1 MRINFYNKKAKV
13 STLMFIII
21 FLFFIINY
29 IGYSYLIENIKIK
42 HKKNEQILF
51 YKLQIESNNLL
62 SLLLS
67 NYLKQKEE
75 IRKTHLLVKNY
86 LQNKDYNIDLE
97 EIYKIINKDRKN
109 NPYNIYITDE
119 NLKIINTTFKKD
131 LGFDLSFAEDTFK
144 KHRKNNIIGVSAPIF
159 ETYTTKFFSYS
170 DSYLPNTNRI
180 MQISYTYTNTQ
191 KELKKIQDI
200 IDSNDLIKNSNA
212 YIIFKDGYIGDF
224 VFKSFK
230 AKKVDINSIKERL
243 EKGKKLSNKLQDKS
257 ILIEEHK
264 QNGILYKDFYF
275 SQNSVL
281 FNDAQIIFNVSFDQN
296 HLKEEIYKINLLS
309 TFLSIILLIT
319 IYFLLKIR
327 DKENLLNQKDTFI
340 KYSVHE
346 IKTPLS
352 IISLNNQ
359 LRQTK
364 LGTDKYSDK
373 INSAIKTLKNSY
385 EDMSYLISKDYI
397 TYEKQL
403 INLNHFLKARVNFF
417 SSIAKAQGREL
428 ILISDDKCQILIS
441 EVQLTRLID
450 NNLSNAIKYSDINSK
465 ITITLKNNSLSFESF
480 GKEILDTKAIFEKY
494 QRENSSKGGHGLGL
508 SIVKDIASKNN
519 IKIKVSSSNKINNF
533 IYLFNC
539 HCTDI
544 SKVYNK
550 L

>member
-1 MRINFYNKKAKV
+1 MSKIPLTKKAKV
-13 STLMFIII
+13 STLMFIILS
-21 FLFFIINY
+21 LFFIVNY
-29 IGYSYLIENIKIK
+29 FGYIYLVKNIKIK

-62 SLLLS
+62 LLLLS
-67 NYLKQKEE
+67 NYSKQKEE
-75 IRKTHLLVKNY
+75 IRKTHLIVKNY
-86 LQNKDYNIDLE
+86 LDNKDYDINLE
-97 EIYKIINKDRKN
+97 EIHKIINKDRKN

-144 KHRKNNIIGVSAPIF
+144 EHRKNNMIGVSAPIF
-159 ETYTTKFFSYS
+159 ETYTTNFFSYS

-180 MQISYTYTNTQ
+180 MQISYTYPNTQ
-191 KELKKIQDI
+191 KQLKKIQDI
-200 IDSNDLIKNSNA
+200 IDSNDLIKNSKA
-212 YIIFKDGYIGDF
+212 YVIFKDGYIGDF

-243 EKGKKLSNKLQDKS
+243 EKGKDLSNKLQNES

-264 QNGILYKDFYF
+264 QDGILYKDFYF
-275 SQNSVL
+275 SQDSVL

-296 HLKEEIYKINLLS
+296 HLRDEIHKINLLS
-309 TFLSIILLIT
+309 TFLSIILLLT
-319 IYFLLKIR
+319 IYFLLRIR

-385 EDMSYLISKDYI
+385 EDMSYLISKDHI
-397 TYEKQL
+397 EYEKQL
-403 INLNHFLKARVNFF
+403 INLNHFLKDRVNFF
-417 SSIAKAQGREL
+417 SAIAIAQGREL
-428 ILISDDKCQILIS
+428 ILSSDDKCQVLIS
-441 EVQLTRLID
+441 EVELTRLID

-465 ITITLKNNSLSFESF
+465 ITVNLKNNSLSFKSF
-480 GKEILDTKAIFEKY
+480 GKEIVDTKTIFEKY
-494 QRENSSKGGHGLGL
+494 QRENSSQGGHGLGL
-508 SIVKDIASKNN
+508 SIVKDIANKNN
-519 IKIKVSSSNKINNF
+519 IRIKVSSTNKINNF
-533 IYLFNC
+533 TYLFDC
-539 HCTDI
+539 HCADI

-550 L
+550 